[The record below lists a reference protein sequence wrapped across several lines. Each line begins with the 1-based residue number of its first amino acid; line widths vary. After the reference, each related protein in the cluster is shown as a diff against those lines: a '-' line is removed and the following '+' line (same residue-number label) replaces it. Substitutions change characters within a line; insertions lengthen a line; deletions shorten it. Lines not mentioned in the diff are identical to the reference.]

1 MKEMSPIYFNVL
13 SEYLE
18 ATLVS
23 KVDFKPEDVHILKDL
38 ANLFAVSLIELEVRS
53 NQGKPFDGIKNR
65 NQSINSLSGRQ
76 DIAPPVLSIEA
87 CTIKGLLL
95 VKQLPEIL
103 QQSLRYSS
111 NTDFAESLQRNVQ
124 EFGMAF

>member
-1 MKEMSPIYFNVL
+1 MSPIYFNVL

-23 KVDFKPEDVHILKDL
+23 KVDFKSEDVHILKDL
-38 ANLFAVSLIELEVRS
+38 ANLFAVSLIEIEVRS
-53 NQGKPFDGIKNR
+53 NQGKPFDGAKNR

>member
-1 MKEMSPIYFNVL
+1 MSPIYFNVL

-23 KVDFKPEDVHILKDL
+23 KVDFKSEDVHILKDL
-38 ANLFAVSLIELEVRS
+38 ANLFAVSLIEIEVRS
-53 NQGKPFDGIKNR
+53 NQGKPFDGAKNR

-95 VKQLPEIL
+95 VK
-103 QQSLRYSS
+103 
-111 NTDFAESLQRNVQ
+111 
-124 EFGMAF
+124 

>member
-1 MKEMSPIYFNVL
+1 MSPIYFNVL

-103 QQSLRYSS
+103 QLSLRYSS

-124 EFGMAF
+124 EYGMAF

>member
-1 MKEMSPIYFNVL
+1 MSPIYFNVL

-18 ATLVS
+18 ATLAS
-23 KVDFKPEDVHILKDL
+23 KVDFEPEDVHILKDL
-38 ANLFAVSLIELEVRS
+38 ANLFAVSLIEIEVRTH
-53 NQGKPFDGIKNR
+53 QGKPFDGAKNR
-65 NQSINSLSGRQ
+65 NQTINSLSGRQ
-76 DIAPPVLSIEA
+76 DIAPPVLSTEA

-124 EFGMAF
+124 QFGMAF

>member
-1 MKEMSPIYFNVL
+1 MSPIYFNVL

-103 QQSLRYSS
+103 QLSLRYSS